1 MMALLNTTCPVCG
14 APHARKLSAIHA
26 EGLSTVQTDINTV
39 GTYNTIGRQKVTTK
53 GTATGVQ
60 QTQASKDAAPPV
72 VPGLVTKGAVIRGV
86 MTIIGIA
93 LCATGF
99 FSDST
104 AIAILGIVTIGGSFA
119 VSAAA
124 TEEELANHRQATKHS
139 QAALDAWADTFQCS
153 ACNHRF
159 VAAMDKAA

>member
-53 GTATGVQ
+53 G
-60 QTQASKDAAPPV
+60 
-72 VPGLVTKGAVIRGV
+72 TKGAVIRGV